1 MPLRYLLW
9 IQSMPLLVAI
19 QLLNQSYFGFSNLAI
34 PDINHYSIHIIQTIS
49 KSYHLRCGKNIY
61 NKITNSKRHSWS
73 ILTIVLLSIV
83 FEMSEVSFT
92 YSLIDDQIKPWYLRW
107 MNLNENLAVTIGGG
121 FFGGILIGYALKK
134 VIKIVTII
142 AGFFLAALAYLQYQ
156 QIASLNW
163 DKLQAIS
170 ENTLTTL
177 ANAMQQIPG
186 FDGNGNVPAEL
197 MMTNLGI
204 PLTGSL
210 AIGFTIGF
218 MRG

>member
-1 MPLRYLLW
+1 
-9 IQSMPLLVAI
+9 
-19 QLLNQSYFGFSNLAI
+19 
-34 PDINHYSIHIIQTIS
+34 
-49 KSYHLRCGKNIY
+49 
-61 NKITNSKRHSWS
+61 
-73 ILTIVLLSIV
+73 
-83 FEMSEVSFT
+83 
-92 YSLIDDQIKPWYLRW
+92 

-134 VIKIVTII
+134 IIKIAAII

-156 QIASLNW
+156 QIANINW
-163 DKLQAIS
+163 DKLQTIS

-177 ANAMQQIPG
+177 ANATQQIPG
-186 FDGNGNVPAEL
+186 FNGNGGVPPEFV
-197 MMTNLGI
+197 MTNLGI

>member
-1 MPLRYLLW
+1 MVYE
-9 IQSMPLLVAI
+9 
-19 QLLNQSYFGFSNLAI
+19 SN
-34 PDINHYSIHIIQTIS
+34 
-49 KSYHLRCGKNIY
+49 
-61 NKITNSKRHSWS
+61 TNTRREN
-73 ILTIVLLSIV
+73 TRQCRV
-83 FEMSEVSFT
+83 VSNR
-92 YSLIDDQIKPWYLRW
+92 KGVRW
-107 MNLNENLAVTIGGG
+107 MNLNENLAVTVGGG

-134 VIKIVTII
+134 DLQNSNCNCRV
-142 AGFFLAALAYLQYQ
+142 FSSSSAYLQYQ

-177 ANAMQQIPG
+177 AMEQIPG

>member
-1 MPLRYLLW
+1 
-9 IQSMPLLVAI
+9 
-19 QLLNQSYFGFSNLAI
+19 
-34 PDINHYSIHIIQTIS
+34 
-49 KSYHLRCGKNIY
+49 
-61 NKITNSKRHSWS
+61 
-73 ILTIVLLSIV
+73 
-83 FEMSEVSFT
+83 
-92 YSLIDDQIKPWYLRW
+92 
-107 MNLNENLAVTIGGG
+107 MNLDENLAVTIGGG

-134 VIKIVTII
+134 IIKIVAII

-156 QIASLNW
+156 QIASINW
-163 DKLQAIS
+163 DKLQTIS

-177 ANAMQQIPG
+177 ANATQQIPG
-186 FDGNGNVPAEL
+186 FDGGGSSIPAEM

>member
-1 MPLRYLLW
+1 MPAKPSNILQPAAAFTSLLW
-9 IQSMPLLVAI
+9 T
-19 QLLNQSYFGFSNLAI
+19 
-34 PDINHYSIHIIQTIS
+34 HICLQA
-49 KSYHLRCGKNIY
+49 KSL
-61 NKITNSKRHSWS
+61 
-73 ILTIVLLSIV
+73 
-83 FEMSEVSFT
+83 
-92 YSLIDDQIKPWYLRW
+92 
-107 MNLNENLAVTIGGG
+107 NLNENLAVTIGGG

-134 VIKIVTII
+134 IIKIVAII

-177 ANAMQQIPG
+177 ANATQQIPG
-186 FDGNGNVPAEL
+186 FDGYGNAPTEL
-197 MMTNLGI
+197 VMTNLGI